1 LRLVDAL
8 RANGEVVAMT
18 GDGVNDAPALKAA
31 DIGIAMG
38 SRGTDV
44 AREAAALVLVDDD
57 FTGLVTAIGMGRRIY
72 DNIRS
77 AMTYLIAVHVPLAGA
92 GLLPLLL
99 GWPLLLYPLH
109 VVFLEFVIDPACS
122 LVFEG
127 EQRGAEAMQRP
138 PRDPRERLFSGAM
151 MLESIVLGIAGL
163 AAVALVYAFALSSF
177 SEQRARALGFI
188 ALVVVNLS
196 MILVSRSRTGS
207 IAATLMRPNRAFWW
221 IAGLAVC
228 ALILVTGLPAVAEAF
243 RFETPGM
250 APALAAAFAGVAAV
264 AAVGAL
270 RSTSQGRR
278 GPGQQ

>member
-1 LRLVDAL
+1 
-8 RANGEVVAMT
+8 
-18 GDGVNDAPALKAA
+18 
-31 DIGIAMG
+31 
-38 SRGTDV
+38 
-44 AREAAALVLVDDD
+44 
-57 FTGLVTAIGMGRRIY
+57 
-72 DNIRS
+72 
-77 AMTYLIAVHVPLAGA
+77 
-92 GLLPLLL
+92 
-99 GWPLLLYPLH
+99 
-109 VVFLEFVIDPACS
+109 
-122 LVFEG
+122 
-127 EQRGAEAMQRP
+127 
-138 PRDPRERLFSGAM
+138 
-151 MLESIVLGIAGL
+151 VLGIAGL